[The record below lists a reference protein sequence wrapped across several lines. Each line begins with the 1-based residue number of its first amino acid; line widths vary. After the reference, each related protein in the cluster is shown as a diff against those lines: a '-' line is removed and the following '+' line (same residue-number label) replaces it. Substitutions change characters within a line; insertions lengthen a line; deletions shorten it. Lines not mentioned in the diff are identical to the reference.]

1 MRTPTPSLVWPPLA
15 VGDKPSQKTLRV
27 ANKALRSR
35 EIARDRARLRGMHCA
50 TALTARV
57 VSQGPKD
64 AEVVWSLH
72 APPDATWPIEAA
84 VHTGAEGRLRLK
96 VTPRRG
102 ERLDGAGD
110 VAPFAISGG
119 GSVIPAGEE
128 RSFHVS
134 FAPEGDGPADAVLVA
149 RLSHPVAVTLPSGGT
164 SRAHPDLALAL
175 HGDTL
180 APLLHMSEREKV
192 KVKVRADDATRRDAI
207 RDAI

>member
-96 VTPRRG
+96 VTSPTITTPLSG
-102 ERLDGAGD
+102 VPEAFLASHYMK
-110 VAPFAISGG
+110 VLCPVVGG
-119 GSVIPAGEE
+119 GLGACE
-128 RSFHVS
+128 
-134 FAPEGDGPADAVLVA
+134 AD
-149 RLSHPVAVTLPSGGT
+149 SS
-164 SRAHPDLALAL
+164 
-175 HGDTL
+175 
-180 APLLHMSEREKV
+180 
-192 KVKVRADDATRRDAI
+192 
-207 RDAI
+207 